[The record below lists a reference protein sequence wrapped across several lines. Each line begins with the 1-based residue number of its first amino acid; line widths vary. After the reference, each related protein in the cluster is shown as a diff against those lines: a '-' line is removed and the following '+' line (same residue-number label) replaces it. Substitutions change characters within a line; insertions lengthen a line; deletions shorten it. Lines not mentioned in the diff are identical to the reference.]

1 MRMRTRPPKSRRA
14 LPMRASLPGR
24 RSARTLSVRNS
35 AADTRS
41 GQRYRCVR
49 SAADSADDGDPA
61 LKLAHGQFL
70 LLRRARTLEVL
81 VDEQRLY

>member
-1 MRMRTRPPKSRRA
+1 
-14 LPMRASLPGR
+14 
-24 RSARTLSVRNS
+24 VRNS